1 MSTVEVNCFHFRI
14 QECQVM
20 GAMSDSMCDLLLMD
34 DNRVD
39 QDNVNEVIQGSLAP
53 SKRSGDEQ
61 YANNDDERSV

>member
-1 MSTVEVNCFHFRI
+1 
-14 QECQVM
+14 M